1 MLNLPMDLK
10 FDELMTK
17 IKTEFPMQLSH
28 LQLLGLLA
36 ALVAGF
42 FTIAIYVLHSRKPKG
57 QKIFNYHLIKL
68 FLPSV
73 WQLIF
78 FFWLFFSGCLEPEK
92 FKEFKLVK
100 KTQLSHNASKFRFAL
115 PKPTSVFG
123 LPLGQHIVC
132 RLTISFSFYF
142 IYLSMI
148 NIYIF

>member
-28 LQLLGLLA
+28 LQLLGLLV

-68 FLPSV
+68 FL
-73 WQLIF
+73 
-78 FFWLFFSGCLEPEK
+78 LF
-92 FKEFKLVK
+92 V
-100 KTQLSHNASKFRFAL
+100 
-115 PKPTSVFG
+115 
-123 LPLGQHIVC
+123 
-132 RLTISFSFYF
+132 
-142 IYLSMI
+142 
-148 NIYIF
+148 